1 MAFLKTLPDADLK
14 RAFRLQPDISVP
26 MLEYHQALLRGPS
39 PFTIGERE
47 LIAAYTSALN
57 NCDFCYEEHGAVAE
71 AFGIAE
77 GLLGALVENIDTAD
91 ISDKMR
97 PVLRFVGKLTNTP
110 ARMVQAD
117 ADAVFAAGW
126 DDIALYH
133 AVSVCALFAHDN
145 RMVQGL
151 GIPTQDAA
159 SLSTTVDR
167 LHDGG
172 YASTAR
178 YVRGEVDETGAAVA
192 DQNS

>member
-14 RAFRLQPDISVP
+14 RAFRMQPDISVP

-39 PFTIGERE
+39 PFTVGERE
-47 LIAAYTSALN
+47 LIAAYTSGLN
-57 NCDFCYEEHGAVAE
+57 NCDFCYDEHGAVAE
-71 AFGIAE
+71 AFGISE
-77 GLLGALVENIDTAD
+77 GLLGALIENLDTAD
-91 ISDKMR
+91 VSDKMR
-97 PVLRFVGKLTNTP
+97 PVLRFVGKLTTTP

-151 GIPTQDAA
+151 GIPAQDAA
-159 SLSTTVDR
+159 SLSATVDR

-172 YASTAR
+172 YASTVR
-178 YVRGEVDETGAAVA
+178 YVKSEADEKGAAIA
-192 DQNS
+192 D